1 MPKAGPNL
9 SFDIGIISV
18 SYRDTVILIIP
29 AEKAWPV
36 NTQSHKLYLYKN
48 NLNAEKN

>member
-36 NTQSHKLYLYKN
+36 NTESQALLIQK
-48 NLNAEKN
+48 